1 MTSRPCNH
9 NKTMKFLKIFIAM
22 LLCGNMAY
30 AQQEDPVIMNINGTP
45 VLRSEFEYSYNKNN
59 SDDVIDKKTISEYV
73 DLFINYKLK
82 VAAAYD
88 AKLDTL
94 SSFKK
99 EFTMYRDQQV
109 RPVFVEDSDI
119 VNEARI
125 VYDRT
130 KEHIGPRGLI
140 KPSHILIYVT
150 QKDSTNK
157 MEEARIKADS
167 IYNVLKNGGDFAEL
181 AKKYSQ
187 DPGSAQNG
195 GELPW
200 LQPGQTLKE
209 FEDAAYALQP
219 GEMSKPVKSA
229 VGYHIILM
237 KERKQLEP
245 FDTLK
250 TDIIRFI
257 EARGVREHIVDKK
270 LDEMVKASD
279 GKLTKEA
286 ILDNKAAEL
295 EAKDSDMKNLI
306 REYHDGLLLYEISNH
321 MVWDKAAKDEEGLKA
336 YFNKNKKRYYWDEP
350 RYKGMV
356 YHVKNND
363 DVKAVRD
370 CVKNLPFEKWADKLR
385 TTFNND
391 STLRIRVEKGI
402 FKKGD
407 NAFIDKMV
415 FKKDTTV
422 NKVKNFPID
431 AVYGKLLNKKP
442 DSYEDVRGLV
452 TADYQD
458 MLEKQWVAEL
468 RKKYAVEVNEEVLKT
483 VNNHTK

>member
-1 MTSRPCNH
+1 MQKQVLLNI
-9 NKTMKFLKIFIAM
+9 KMKFLKIFTAM
-22 LLCGNMAY
+22 LFGSGVAC
-30 AQQEDPVIMNINGTP
+30 AQQEDPVIMKINGVP
-45 VLRSEFEYSYNKNN
+45 VARSEFEYSYNKNN
-59 SDDVIDKKTISEYV
+59 SEDVIDKKTVSEYV

-88 AKLDTL
+88 ARLDTL
-94 SSFKK
+94 TSFKN
-99 EFTMYRDQQV
+99 EFKMYRDQQV
-109 RPVFVEDSDI
+109 RPVFVEDSDL
-119 VNEARI
+119 VTEARI

-140 KPSHILIYVT
+140 KPSHILMYVG
-150 QKDSTNK
+150 QKDSAEKLET
-157 MEEARIKADS
+157 ARLRADS
-167 IYNVLKNGGDFAEL
+167 LYNVLQNGGDFAEL
-181 AKKYSQ
+181 AKKFSQ
-187 DPGSAQNG
+187 DPGSAKNG

-209 FEDAAYALQP
+209 FEDAAYALKP
-219 GEMSKPVKSA
+219 GEMSKPVKSP

-250 TDIIRFI
+250 NDILRFI

-279 GKLTKEA
+279 STLTKEK
-286 ILDNKAAEL
+286 ILDMKTEEL
-295 EAKDSDMKNLI
+295 EAKDSDLKNLI
-306 REYHDGLLLYEISNH
+306 REYHDGLLLYEISNR
-321 MVWDKAAKDEEGLKA
+321 MVWDKAAKDEEGLKN

-350 RYKGMV
+350 RYKGMA

-363 DVKAVRD
+363 DVKAVKD
-370 CVKNLPFEKWADKLR
+370 CVKSIPFDQWAEKLR

-391 STLRIRVEKGI
+391 SVLRIRVEKGI

-407 NAFIDKMV
+407 NAFIDKLV

-422 NKVKNFPID
+422 NQVKNFPID
-431 AVYGKLLNKKP
+431 AVYGKLLKKKP
-442 DSYEDVRGLV
+442 ESYEDVRGLV

-468 RKKYAVEVNEEVLKT
+468 RKKYSVEVYDDVLKT
-483 VNNHTK
+483 VNNHNK